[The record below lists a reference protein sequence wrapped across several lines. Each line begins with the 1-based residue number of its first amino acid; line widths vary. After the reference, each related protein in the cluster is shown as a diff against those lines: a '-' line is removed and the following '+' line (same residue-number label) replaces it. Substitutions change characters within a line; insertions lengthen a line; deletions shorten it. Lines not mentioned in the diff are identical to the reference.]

1 MIATRE
7 WVKSLLSKLNIG
19 KYSTDEI
26 RVGTWID
33 GKPIYQK
40 TFKITNPTTGGK
52 DVTYDM
58 GIGTIGTMVNIKYTL
73 HALQNSNF
81 YDISGNWY
89 WTSTGNNHYVIY
101 NATDKKIHYLIGSDW
116 ASNANN
122 YIIFTVQYTK

>member
-1 MIATRE
+1 MLATKE

-33 GKPIYQK
+33 DKPIYQK
-40 TFKITNPTTGGK
+40 TFKITNLTMGDK

-58 GIGTIGTMVNIKYTL
+58 GIGTIDTIIDIKYTL
-73 HALQNSNF
+73 HALQNSDF
-81 YDISGNWY
+81 YDVSGNWY
-89 WTSTGNNHYVIY
+89 WSSAGNSHYVIY
-101 NATDKKIHYLIGSDW
+101 NPTDKKIHYLLGSMW
-116 ASNANN
+116 ISNANN